1 MDLYSIYG
9 ILDGNIYRV
18 DNYNSAVGTKNLKF
32 DEMFNSMID
41 DDLESIFQDVSNE
54 YGVDVNLLKA
64 VAQAESGM
72 DPNATSWCG
81 AMGIMQLMPAT
92 AQSYGVTNPYD
103 ARQSI
108 TGGAKLLSWLLDDY
122 NGNVSL
128 ALAGYNAG
136 CGSVQKY
143 GGVPPYDETI
153 NYIHK
158 INDLLGGALEADS
171 WTIDGS
177 TKTNLSNADMG
188 MVSYSAYPAA
198 NSTKMES
205 KSADLP
211 DGNKYLIRRTLD
223 NSSKSIH
230 KELNVDG
237 EDILKNPNIN
247 LINAALSNAV
257 EQSENTM
264 RSNTPY
270 YLYEQQA
277 SIVNSLISKIKE
289 L

>member
-198 NSTKMES
+198 HSTKIES

>member
-18 DNYNSAVGTKNLKF
+18 DNYNSGASTKNLKF

-41 DDLESIFQDVSNE
+41 DDLENIFQDVSKE

-198 NSTKMES
+198 HSIKIES

-270 YLYEQQA
+270 YLYEAQA

>member
-198 NSTKMES
+198 HSTKMES

-247 LINAALSNAV
+247 LINAALSNAE

>member
-41 DDLESIFQDVSNE
+41 DDLESIFQDVSSE

>member
-41 DDLESIFQDVSNE
+41 DDLENIFQDVSSE

-128 ALAGYNAG
+128 ALAGYNSG

-198 NSTKMES
+198 HSTKMES

>member
-41 DDLESIFQDVSNE
+41 DDLENIFQDVSNE

-198 NSTKMES
+198 HSTKMES

>member
-9 ILDGNIYRV
+9 ILDGNVYRV
-18 DNYNSAVGTKNLKF
+18 DNYNGAVGTKNLKF

-41 DDLESIFQDVSNE
+41 DDLENIFQEVSEE

-108 TGGAKLLSWLLDDY
+108 TGGAKLLSWLLKDY

-158 INDLLGGALEADS
+158 INNLLGGALEGDS

-188 MVSYSAYPAA
+188 VVTYTAYPAA
-198 NSTKMES
+198 HSTRIES

-211 DGNKYLIRRTLD
+211 DGNKYLIKRTLEHS
-223 NSSKSIH
+223 NKLIN

-247 LINAALSNAV
+247 LINTVLPNAV
-257 EQSENTM
+257 GQSDKTM
-264 RSNTPY
+264 QNSTPY
-270 YLYEQQA
+270 YLYEAQA

>member
-1 MDLYSIYG
+1 
-9 ILDGNIYRV
+9 
-18 DNYNSAVGTKNLKF
+18 
-32 DEMFNSMID
+32 
-41 DDLESIFQDVSNE
+41 
-54 YGVDVNLLKA
+54 
-64 VAQAESGM
+64 
-72 DPNATSWCG
+72 
-81 AMGIMQLMPAT
+81 MPAT

-198 NSTKMES
+198 HSTKMES

>member
-18 DNYNSAVGTKNLKF
+18 DNYNNAVSTKNLKF
-32 DEMFNSMID
+32 DEMFNRMID

-81 AMGIMQLMPAT
+81 AMGIMQLMPTT

-108 TGGAKLLSWLLDDY
+108 TGGAKLLSWLLEDY

-158 INDLLGGALEADS
+158 INDLLGGALEGDS

-188 MVSYSAYPAA
+188 VVSYSASPTVHSA
-198 NSTKMES
+198 TIQS

-223 NSSKSIH
+223 NNSKSILE
-230 KELNVDG
+230 ELNVDG

-247 LINAALSNAV
+247 LINAAWLHAV
-257 EQSENTM
+257 QQSENTV
-264 RSNTPY
+264 RSNSPY
-270 YLYEQQA
+270 DLYEAQA
-277 SIVNSLISKIKE
+277 SLVNSLISKIKE

>member
-18 DNYNSAVGTKNLKF
+18 DNYNGTVGTKNLKF

-41 DDLESIFQDVSNE
+41 DDLESIFQEVSKE

-108 TGGAKLLSWLLDDY
+108 TGGAKLLSWLLEDY

-136 CGSVQKY
+136 CGSVEKF

-158 INDLLGGALEADS
+158 INDLLGGALEGDS

-188 MVSYSAYPAA
+188 IASYGAFPAA
-198 NSTKMES
+198 SFTKIES

-211 DGNKYLIRRTLD
+211 DGNKYLIKRTLD
-223 NSSKSIH
+223 NRSKSILE
-230 KELNVDG
+230 ELNVDG
-237 EDILKNPNIN
+237 ENILKNPNIN
-247 LINAALSNAV
+247 LINAAWSNAV
-257 EQSENTM
+257 RQSENTVQNN
-264 RSNTPY
+264 SPY
-270 YLYEQQA
+270 YLYEAQA

>member
-18 DNYNSAVGTKNLKF
+18 DNYNSGASTKNLKF

-41 DDLESIFQDVSNE
+41 DDLENIFQDVSKE

-158 INDLLGGALEADS
+158 INDLLGGALEGDS

-188 MVSYSAYPAA
+188 VVSYSAYPTAH
-198 NSTKMES
+198 STKMES

-211 DGNKYLIRRTLD
+211 DGNKYLIKRTLD
-223 NSSKSIH
+223 NSSKSIS
-230 KELNVDG
+230 KKLNVDG

-247 LINAALSNAV
+247 LINAALNAAG
-257 EQSENTM
+257 QSENIVGG
-264 RSNTPY
+264 NTPY
-270 YLYEQQA
+270 YLYEAQA

>member
-1 MDLYSIYG
+1 MDLYSVYG

-18 DNYNSAVGTKNLKF
+18 DNYNGTAGTKNLKF
-32 DEMFNSMID
+32 DEVLNSMID
-41 DDLESIFQDVSNE
+41 EDLESIFQDVSKE

-72 DPNATSWCG
+72 DSNATSWCG
-81 AMGIMQLMPAT
+81 AMGIMQLMPTT
-92 AQSYGVTNPYD
+92 AQSYGVTDPYD

-158 INDLLGGALEADS
+158 INQLLGGALDNDS

-177 TKTNLSNADMG
+177 IRTDLSNADMG
-188 MVSYSAYPAA
+188 VVSYSGSSA
-198 NSTKMES
+198 NSIAKSTKMES
-205 KSADLP
+205 KSADLL
-211 DGNKYLIRRTLD
+211 DGNKYLIKRTL
-223 NSSKSIH
+223 
-230 KELNVDG
+230 
-237 EDILKNPNIN
+237 
-247 LINAALSNAV
+247 
-257 EQSENTM
+257 EQSI
-264 RSNTPY
+264 TPY
-270 YLYEQQA
+270 NLYEAQA
-277 SIVNSLISKIKE
+277 STVHSLISKMKG
-289 L
+289 

>member
-41 DDLESIFQDVSNE
+41 DDLENIFQDVSSE

-198 NSTKMES
+198 HSTKMES

>member
-41 DDLESIFQDVSNE
+41 DDLESIFQDVSSE

-81 AMGIMQLMPAT
+81 AMGIMQLMPTT

-188 MVSYSAYPAA
+188 MVSYSAYPAVH
-198 NSTKMES
+198 STKIES